1 MPVLGHCMPL
11 TIAYKSAQMII
22 RLECQKYWIN
32 WDSNWNRVFS
42 IQGLCCSQEDLKQ
55 KSGLKCNRLS
65 EAQTTSCKTALT
77 TTMSARMTMSATTT
91 MSSTTTSSATVATKI
106 DNNFSNNT
114 LFGYNNSNIENVY
127 NNNFVG
133 CNNSN
138 IDNVSSNDFVSYSN
152 KSNNSNCSNNSNN
165 SNCSNSRT
173 TESF

>member
-11 TIAYKSAQMII
+11 TIACKSAQMII

>member
-11 TIAYKSAQMII
+11 KIACKSAQMII

-32 WDSNWNRVFS
+32 WDSNWNKVFS

-65 EAQTTSCKTALT
+65 EAQTTSCTTALT

-152 KSNNSNCSNNSNN
+152 KSNNSNCSN
-165 SNCSNSRT
+165 SRT